1 MSAIDSIIA
10 QEATVTSKSPLRVN
24 GRRDSSPGWR
34 TQAHLVVRPSRILLW
49 GVPVCCFQHAAK
61 AECQGTTG
69 PGPGQQC
76 RCRCQHQARGTQPLY
91 SCPIYT
97 WGVHSHR
104 THVRYTHPNVIS
116 MCISGLCPMAVYL
129 DVYIGPVSDARVPP
143 SHCTCGSYTHPPP
156 RSICCPTGCPTN
168 LAQEAMPTWGTIW
181 RMGAFSWG
189 TSLGIRMK

>member
-1 MSAIDSIIA
+1 MSQFVVCSMQPKPSARG
-10 QEATVTSKSPLRVN
+10 P
-24 GRRDSSPGWR
+24 PG
-34 TQAHLVVRPSRILLW
+34 Q
-49 GVPVCCFQHAAK
+49 
-61 AECQGTTG
+61 G
-69 PGPGQQC
+69 PGSSVDAGASIRLGVHSHC
-76 RCRCQHQARGTQPLY
+76 TRVR
-91 SCPIYT
+91 YT
-97 WGVHSHR
+97 HGGVHSHR
-104 THVRYTHPNVIS
+104 THVRYTHPKSVLRVIS

>member
-1 MSAIDSIIA
+1 MAPGGGSGRLARPPIGARLSAIDFIIA

-97 WGVHSHR
+97 WEGTQPSYSCPI
-104 THVRYTHPNVIS
+104 YTS
-116 MCISGLCPMAVYL
+116 KCDF
-129 DVYIGPVSDARVPP
+129 DVYIGPVSDGRVPRCVYRACVRCP
-143 SHCTCGSYTHPPP
+143 CTPQPLYMWVIYTSPPP
-156 RSICCPTGCPTN
+156 G
-168 LAQEAMPTWGTIW
+168 
-181 RMGAFSWG
+181 
-189 TSLGIRMK
+189 